1 MTISNDYYGLM
12 GQAVEEAIK
21 NQFPLLVP
29 DGYAKGV
36 ALRVIDDKGFGT
48 EDIQI
53 VLPKEVKKDKKYVVF
68 DSSEII
74 KEILNISSVE
84 SLVYTD
90 G

>member
-21 NQFPLLVP
+21 YQFPLLVP
-29 DGYAKGV
+29 DEYTKGV
-36 ALRVIDDKGFGT
+36 ALRVVNDKGFGL

-53 VLPKEVKKDKKYVVF
+53 VLPKEIKKENNYVVF
-68 DSSEII
+68 GPNII
-74 KEILNISSVE
+74 IEEAFNISSIK
-84 SLVYTD
+84 SFIYTD